1 MAAGSSRSLQREAE
15 RLENLDRGRIPENN
29 DAFCKWFV
37 SKLSFLSSIL
47 SKNYLL
53 NKSIKIRLMVQYR
66 FRLIR
71 IFIIVLI

>member
-47 SKNYLL
+47 SKKLSFKQEYKNSTYGAISF
-53 NKSIKIRLMVQYR
+53 SIN
-66 FRLIR
+66 
-71 IFIIVLI
+71 